1 MQKVRYYLS
10 FNSLR
15 IKFQYLF
22 QIFGGPIN
30 LDSLK
35 KFNKA
40 SFIAKGQ

>member
-22 QIFGGPIN
+22 QIFDGPIN
-30 LDSLK
+30 PSSLK
-35 KFNKA
+35 KLNKV